1 MLITLEGTMRFFPLE
16 GNACAFTL
24 RFLNFPAIMLLLFRV
39 VLLHFIITSFIF
51 FLGRETTFIDISEV
65 TLFCR
70 DVNVQLKEEWL
81 VTRDTS
87 NDSKTLS
94 NFIKFLEETE
104 KFSHQNGSIS
114 NG

>member
-1 MLITLEGTMRFFPLE
+1 MKFFPLE
-16 GNACAFTL
+16 GNACAFTYM
-24 RFLNFPAIMLLLFRV
+24 FLNFETCYLHVASAILLLLFGV
-39 VLLHFIITSFIF
+39 VLLHFISKPFLF
-51 FLGRETTFIDISEV
+51 FFRRETTFIDISEA

-70 DVNVQLKEEWL
+70 DVNVHLKEEWL

-104 KFSHQNGSIS
+104 KFSHKNGSIS